1 MVDFFENGLCIH
13 CHLAKNELIE
23 FLTFNDRTEEAW
35 KARDNNLQEELN
47 EILKKH
53 PEKSHE
59 DVIDSYAWDLHLNQ
73 SKYPDL
79 HRESLLITIFNFL
92 EHQLNSLCKILYQSI
107 GSDLKLN
114 EVYGQGVER
123 ALLFLTKV
131 AKLNFSSFGSEL
143 PQIKGVNLV
152 RNAIVHNGG
161 LLPEDPASKLNKF
174 IASSNDL
181 SGIESGYVNIHP
193 RFITHF
199 IGILIDFFEKL
210 DIEIQKH
217 IQEYQQI
224 DN

>member
-23 FLTFNDRTEEAW
+23 FLIFNERTEESW
-35 KARDNNLQEELN
+35 KARDNNLQKELN
-47 EILKKH
+47 EILEKY
-53 PEKSHE
+53 PEKSH
-59 DVIDSYAWDLHLNQ
+59 DDIIDSYAWDLHLNQ

-92 EHQLNSLCKILYQSI
+92 EHQLSSLCKILYESI

-131 AKLNFSSFGSEL
+131 AKINLSSFGSEL
-143 PQIKGVNLV
+143 PEIKGVNLV
-152 RNAIVHNGG
+152 RNTIVHSGG
-161 LLPEDPASKLNKF
+161 LLPEDPSSKVNRF
-174 IASSNDL
+174 VASSADL

-193 RFITHF
+193 EFIAHF
-199 IGILIDFFEKL
+199 INVLIDFFEKL

-217 IQEYQQI
+217 IQEYQ
-224 DN
+224 